1 MKKKEKNGEISL
13 NKASDEMVL
22 VYLKKLSKY
31 NKI

>member
-1 MKKKEKNGEISL
+1 MKKQEKNGEISL

-22 VYLKKLSKY
+22 VNLKKLSKY